1 MNLAAWIDRLDD
13 YINPI
18 VVKELRQA
26 VQSRMIVG
34 ILLLFLGLQVFLLGF
49 FLMTREFRQDPG
61 AVDWGAGTGLF
72 LVQQSILLWTIM
84 LLVPAYAAIRLGAER
99 ADHNVDLM
107 FISTLR
113 PWSIVW
119 GKFFANVL
127 IGLLIFSTCAPFMA
141 FTYLLRGIDIPTIAS
156 VLFIDLLCM
165 FFGVMLALLLASL
178 PGGRG
183 FKAFLAFL
191 GFVQIVQLGVMMNML
206 TVDMI
211 DRGSVTS
218 WFGNSWQV
226 PALIVGGVLAS
237 IGLMSFYCVGL
248 ISPTNSNR
256 VLPLRLYLLVT
267 WLLTTAG
274 VFALSL
280 FGPDSPT
287 MVPLLFY
294 LGMVCPVLYLQLLIS
309 LCERDRWG
317 PRVRRSIPRPGLLR
331 LLAWLLYSG
340 SAGGIT
346 FSLLLLLASLGSTA
360 LVLDWVRT
368 APEAND
374 AWFLLVTQVFLTLY
388 LFCYGLSAVAV
399 RHYLLAGQ
407 LSSGLT
413 WLLAL
418 VLLGLGCSIPYTVA
432 YVAFYDQLN
441 QVGDTG
447 WWMLPNPFFA
457 IAQVAGLPWRGGDF
471 AGLLI
476 VFLAGWA
483 VLVSI
488 LCLPWYLRQVREFR
502 PMRRREEVRPV
513 VVVPVSVPTAEA
525 T

>member
-34 ILLLFLGLQVFLLGF
+34 ILMLFLGLQVFLLGF
-49 FLMTREFRQDPG
+49 FLMTRELRQDPG

-156 VLFIDLLCM
+156 VLFIDLLCL

-183 FKAFLAFL
+183 FKAFIAFL
-191 GFVQIVQLGVMMNML
+191 GFVQIVQLGVMMNMF
-206 TVDMI
+206 TVEMI
-211 DRGSVTS
+211 ERGSVNFV
-218 WFGNSWQV
+218 FGNSWEG
-226 PALIVGGVLAS
+226 PALTVGAVLAA

-274 VFALSL
+274 VFAMAL

-294 LGMVCPVLYLQLLIS
+294 LGMVCPVLSMQFLIS
-309 LCERDRWG
+309 ICERDRWG
-317 PRVRRSIPRPGLLR
+317 PRVRRSIPGVGLLR
-331 LLAWLLYSG
+331 LPAWLLYSG
-340 SAGGIT
+340 SAGGVT
-346 FSLLLLLASLGSTA
+346 FSVLLLLATLGSTA
-360 LVLDWVRT
+360 LALDWFRT

-374 AWFLLVTQVFLTLY
+374 AWLMLVMQVFFSLY

-399 RHYLLAGQ
+399 RHHLLAGQ
-407 LSSGLT
+407 LSTSYT
-413 WLLAL
+413 WLVAL
-418 VLLGLGCSIPYTVA
+418 VLLGLGCSIPYTIA
-432 YVAFYDQLN
+432 YVAFYDQMRL
-441 QVGDTG
+441 VGDTG

-457 IAQVAGLPWRGGDF
+457 IAQVAGQPWRGDDF
-471 AGLLI
+471 TGM
-476 VFLAGWA
+476 LAGFLLAWA
-483 VLVSI
+483 VLVTL
-488 LCLPWYLRQVREFR
+488 LCLPWYLRQVRAFR
-502 PMRRREEVRPV
+502 PARRREEVRPV